1 MENNV
6 KYSSIDDMIHVF
18 LLLMYRCLINSTLAI
33 MLNGYVKHEKD
44 MK

>member
-6 KYSSIDDMIHVF
+6 KYASIDAIP
-18 LLLMYRCLINSTLAI
+18 LLMYQCTVYSTLAI
-33 MLNGYVKHEKD
+33 MLNGYVKHHKD